1 MNDPTLIGPCAEYEH
16 DLVDLHDGA
25 LPPERARPVQL
36 HLERCER
43 CSAWAAGFAA
53 IDARLAASVTSP
65 ALSPG
70 FDARLRERIAS
81 LQESPDAARLR
92 AGFEREHA
100 ELVRSLRSGAR
111 LQAALGA
118 AASVATTLGL
128 LTAAPRLLEPGL
140 GALPALISGFGHLA
154 TFGTL
159 AAAIAVASLGWT
171 VVRGG
176 LPLPGLRP

>member
-1 MNDPTLIGPCAEYEH
+1 MNDPTLIGPCADYEH
-16 DLVDLHDGA
+16 DLVDLHDGGV
-25 LPPERARPVQL
+25 PPERARHVRL
-36 HLERCER
+36 HLERCAR
-43 CSAWAAGFAA
+43 CATWADGFAA
-53 IDARLAASVTSP
+53 IDAQLANLIAAPV
-65 ALSPG
+65 LSPG

-81 LQESPDAARLR
+81 RHGSPDLARLR

-111 LQAALGA
+111 LRAVLGA

-140 GALPALISGFGHLA
+140 GALPALIGSFDHLA

-159 AAAIAVASLGWT
+159 AAAITVAALGWT
-171 VVRGG
+171 AARGG

>member
-16 DLVDLHDGA
+16 DLVDLQDGA
-25 LPPERARPVQL
+25 LPPERARPVQM
-36 HLERCER
+36 HLEHCER

-128 LTAAPRLLEPGL
+128 LVAAPRLLEPGL
-140 GALPALISGFGHLA
+140 GALPALIGGFGHLA

-159 AAAIAVASLGWT
+159 AAAIAVAALGWT

>member
-1 MNDPTLIGPCAEYEH
+1 MNDPTLIGPCADYEH

-25 LPPERARPVQL
+25 LPPERARILRL
-36 HLERCER
+36 HLARCER
-43 CSAWAAGFAA
+43 CSAWAAGFAT
-53 IDARLAASVTSP
+53 IDAQLATVIPAP

-70 FDARLRERIAS
+70 FDARLRDRIAS
-81 LQESPDAARLR
+81 LRGSPDVALLR

-111 LQAALGA
+111 LRAVLGA

-140 GALPALISGFGHLA
+140 GTLPALIGGFGHVA
-154 TFGTL
+154 TFGTF
-159 AAAIAVASLGWT
+159 AAAIAVAALGWT
-171 VVRGG
+171 AVRGG

>member
-1 MNDPTLIGPCAEYEH
+1 MNDPTLIGPCADYEH

-25 LPPERARPVQL
+25 LPPEQARHLRL

-53 IDARLAASVTSP
+53 IDARLAASIAAP

-81 LQESPDAARLR
+81 LRGTPDAARLR
-92 AGFEREHA
+92 AGFEREYA
-100 ELVRSLRSGAR
+100 ERVRSLRSGAR
-111 LQAALGA
+111 LEAVLGA

-140 GALPALISGFGHLA
+140 GALPALIGGFGHLA
-154 TFGTL
+154 TLGTL
-159 AAAIAVASLGWT
+159 AAAIAVAALGWT